1 MTSRVILNAINQ
13 NQANMK
19 RATILAQQE
28 VLSLFRISKE
38 ETDLNTIKLLRD
50 SLPVIAER
58 YGSVSA
64 QAAAIHYDELRNIAF
79 QDTRVPN
86 YVAATPAL
94 AYSERI
100 ETVLDYG
107 IASNFTDNRQ
117 KMATVL
123 SSGITGIVSQ
133 YNRDTI
139 TVNSERDN
147 QVGLIKVQ
155 RVAEP
160 GACAFCSMLAVNDI
174 TYTGIQAEA
183 SIITYEDNYHDS
195 CNCSVE
201 VVFEGQERIK
211 PPYYNKME
219 ETYKEA
225 EKRIISE
232 GQSAAEAQGY
242 SDRGNREFLK
252 NNPEYS
258 FVSKNITR
266 YMRDIGGLK

>member
-19 RATILAQQE
+19 RATILAKQE
-28 VLSLFRISKE
+28 VLSLFRVSKD
-38 ETDLNTIKLLRD
+38 ETDLNTIKLIRD
-50 SLPVIAER
+50 TFPSITER
-58 YGSVSA
+58 YGSVSS
-64 QAAAIHYDELRNIAF
+64 QAAAVHYDELRDIAF
-79 QDTRVPN
+79 QDRRVPT
-86 YVAATPAL
+86 YAAATPAL

-123 SSGITGIVSQ
+123 SNGITGIVSQ

-139 TVNSERDN
+139 SANSERDN
-147 QVGLIKVQ
+147 QIGLITVQ

-160 GACAFCSMLAVNDI
+160 NACSFCAMLAVNDI
-174 TYTGIQAEA
+174 TFTGIEA
-183 SIITYEDNYHDS
+183 DAAIITYEDEYHEN

-201 VVFEGQERIK
+201 TVFEGQDPIK

-225 EKRIISE
+225 ERRIISE
-232 GQSAAEAQGY
+232 GQEIAESQGY
-242 SDRGNREFLK
+242 SGRGNAVFQK

-258 FVSKNITR
+258 FVAKNITR
-266 YMRDIGGLK
+266 YMREIGGLK